1 MFTRHPGFDYAR
13 YWPAIA
19 NALAPMAKRAA
30 AESSSVNAAP
40 PAVALIAAIAGDD
53 RCARFLMGGFD
64 TGGTAAVD
72 TVDPGGTTVDTTG
85 TLIVDFSSVNVINS
99 AGSFLSDVWD
109 ALGTPRASGQARAA
123 ALAVAESL
131 VERAEIWRLEHSD
144 DQLERMGDGVA
155 AELLRAHAPA
165 LLDALRGAL
174 AARASKGGPPLT
186 TAKKEPVACDEQTAQ
201 DAETPK
207 EHETGSGEKKEDDS
221 TPKDE
226 STDKPGNTKPGK
238 KKLAKVD
245 KKRGAAVLAA
255 GAAGRELEIL
265 KRLGPLLGRAAASA
279 AVADVL
285 VPVLGVKRLDEQAA
299 TEVLHAF
306 AAVAPRPDLGKDDQ
320 ETVRPWSFP
329 KSRHTVCPY
338 ETDTFLFSNQIASM
352 KQSAAKHAVALAP
365 LFGRLRTR
373 GARRALC
380 NAFGAIGA
388 WDHGACQASLVL
400 SRLHSESKESIDGI
414 DYEKR
419 LDAYDSLN
427 LTWFAKTPPQSSTP
441 IAHHL
446 LHELRGKDMA
456 LRHAAAA
463 ALGRMLDAAVAA
475 KEVSFGA
482 KGGADD
488 GGTGNDKVSPGN
500 GAVAGTVTSNRTDG
514 TGASVDGVYKS
525 NGTDDDHLL
534 EHTHGDVVMRV
545 IAPGIR
551 GLLRAP
557 DMTTRAE
564 AIAAFRKLAKTW
576 PEAAPGAYALL
587 ADDSDP
593 EKDFFFNAAHLQ
605 AHRRARALRRLSSA
619 AAKTKETN
627 ELLVENAGDG
637 VGLDD
642 QEMPA
647 QNDLYDDWAGGV
659 ANLLPAET
667 IVGYLAPL
675 ATAALGDPGADVA
688 STAAAA
694 VGALAGALPWGPY
707 RDLLHATLRKATAGR
722 GGLGGRGY
730 DVEGSKAL
738 HIRAA
743 ATILE
748 QFHEFDV
755 FGEDAVEIETGHP
768 AVATNVVGRL
778 LHPDVV
784 ASLRL
789 DVLPKLEQLAV
800 VEDNEG
806 TALGVSQIQ
815 ALHFISQLVTVC
827 PYIAIHAADT
837 FFYLS

>member
-1 MFTRHPGFDYAR
+1 M
-13 YWPAIA
+13 
-19 NALAPMAKRAA
+19 
-30 AESSSVNAAP
+30 
-40 PAVALIAAIAGDD
+40 
-53 RCARFLMGGFD
+53 
-64 TGGTAAVD
+64 
-72 TVDPGGTTVDTTG
+72 
-85 TLIVDFSSVNVINS
+85 
-99 AGSFLSDVWD
+99 
-109 ALGTPRASGQARAA
+109 
-123 ALAVAESL
+123 
-131 VERAEIWRLEHSD
+131 
-144 DQLERMGDGVA
+144 
-155 AELLRAHAPA
+155 
-165 LLDALRGAL
+165 
-174 AARASKGGPPLT
+174 
-186 TAKKEPVACDEQTAQ
+186 AKKEPVACDEQTAQ

-338 ETDTFLFSNQIASM
+338 ETDTFRFSNQIASM

-534 EHTHGDVVMRV
+534 KHTHGDVVMRV

-647 QNDLYDDWAGGV
+647 QNDLYDDRAGGV

-815 ALHFISQLVTVC
+815 ALRFISQLVTVC